1 MQALVS
7 TLSPG
12 ARRDISNLSPVPLVP
27 RRRNVFNT
35 YASAGSMLSFLEA
48 YASDPVIRPI
58 VSRLQQSVSE
68 AEWKLYVKSRTGDK
82 QDRTPVASHAALDLL
97 DMPNKFMTFSEI
109 VARGQQHWELV
120 GETSIVLGFQPGI
133 PYPIDMWVLRPDR
146 IAPVPDPYDFLL
158 GWMYTA
164 PGDGEKIP
172 IPSGEMLRMVDPDPL
187 DPYRGMGAVQALIRD
202 LDATRYAKEWQGQFF
217 ANSAQPGGVI
227 IADHRLDDTEFEEL
241 QVRWAEQHQG
251 ISKSHR
257 IALLE
262 DNMKFVQNAFSLK
275 DLQMAELESLGRDKT
290 LAAFGM
296 PKSMIGVVED
306 VNRANAEAGVFMFAR
321 WMTKPRL
328 QGWRAMLNRQ
338 LLPYFDPRG
347 QLELDFDDPV
357 PENSDANI
365 AELKTKA
372 DVVVELV
379 KAGFHADAVLEM
391 VDWPDLGYDAP
402 APPVTQSPPPPAP
415 GGQPGEPGGD
425 EGMPAPNQ
433 DEPNQGTELRAR
445 IQIDSA
451 MRWVVRGHPDDN
463 CCDPCLKKIGTLYRN
478 RSSAYADY
486 PPGEGYIKCI
496 GRQYGNKCRCH
507 VAKRRSDRG

>member
-7 TLSPG
+7 GLSRG
-12 ARRDISNLSPVPLVP
+12 ARRDIENISPVPLVP

-35 YASAGSMLSFLEA
+35 YGAGSQGMLAYLEA

-68 AEWKLYVKSRTGDK
+68 ADWKLFVKSRTGDP
-82 QDRTPVASHAALDLL
+82 QDRTPLNDHALL
-97 DMPNKFMTFSEI
+97 DFLAMPNKFMTWSEI

-133 PYPIDMWVLRPDR
+133 PLPIDAWVLRPDR
-146 IAPVPDPYDFLL
+146 ITPVPDPYDFLL
-158 GWMYTA
+158 GWLYTA

-172 IPSGEMLRMVDPDPL
+172 IETGELLRMVDPDPL

-217 ANSAQPGGVI
+217 ANSAQPGGMI
-227 IADHRLDDTEFEEL
+227 QLDHRVGDVQFEEL
-241 QVRWAEQHQG
+241 QQRWAESHQG
-251 ISKSHR
+251 LSKAHR
-257 IALLE
+257 IAILE
-262 DNMKFVQNAFSLK
+262 DNAKWIQNSFSLK

-328 QGWRAMLNRQ
+328 QNWKQMLNRQ
-338 LLPYFDPRG
+338 LVPYFDPRG
-347 QLELDFDDPV
+347 QLELDYTDPV

-365 AELKTKA
+365 TELKTKA

-379 KAGFHADAVLEM
+379 KAGFESDAVLEM
-391 VDWPDLGYDAP
+391 VDWPDLGYEAP
-402 APPVTQSPPPPAP
+402 EPPITQSPPPMPP
-415 GGQPGEPGGD
+415 GQTGE
-425 EGMPAPNQ
+425 PAPNQ
-433 DEPNQGTELRAR
+433 DQPNEGTELRTTIR
-445 IQIDSA
+445 IDNA

-463 CCDPCLKKIGTLYRN
+463 CCEPCRKNIGKLYRN

-486 PPGEGYIKCI
+486 PLNEGYIKCI
-496 GRQYGNKCRCH
+496 GRQYGNNCRCH
-507 VAKRRSDRG
+507 VVKRRSQRDE

>member
-7 TLSPG
+7 GLSRG
-12 ARRDISNLSPVPLVP
+12 ARRDVENISPVPLVP
-27 RRRNVFNT
+27 RRRNVFNLGT
-35 YASAGSMLSFLEA
+35 HGAQGMLAYLEA

-58 VSRLQQSVSE
+58 VSRLQQSVAE
-68 AEWKLYVKSRTGDK
+68 AEWKLYVKSRTGDP
-82 QDRTPVASHAALDLL
+82 QDRTPVSSHAALDFL
-97 DMPNKFMTFSEI
+97 DMPNKFMPWSEI
-109 VARGQQHWELV
+109 VSRGQQHWELV

-133 PYPIDMWVLRPDR
+133 PYPIDAWVLRPDR
-146 IAPVPDPYDFLL
+146 INPVPDPYDFLL
-158 GWMYTA
+158 GWLYTA

-172 IPSGEMLRMVDPDPL
+172 IETHELLRMVDPDPL
-187 DPYRGMGAVQALIRD
+187 DPYRGQGAVQSLIRD

-217 ANSAQPGGVI
+217 ANSAQPGGMI
-227 IADHRLDDTEFEEL
+227 QLDHRVGDPQFEEL
-241 QVRWAEQHQG
+241 QQRWAESHQG
-251 ISKSHR
+251 ISKAHR
-257 IALLE
+257 IAILE
-262 DNMKFVQNAFSLK
+262 DNAKWIQNSFSLK

-328 QGWRAMLNRQ
+328 VNWRSMMNRQ
-338 LLPYFDPRG
+338 LLPFFDPRG
-347 QLELDFDDPV
+347 QLEFDFDDPV

-365 AELKTKA
+365 NQLNIKSQ
-372 DVVVELV
+372 VVVALV
-379 KAGFHADAVLEM
+379 KAGFDADAVLEM
-391 VDWPDLGYDAP
+391 VDWPDLGYEAP
-402 APPVTQSPPPPAP
+402 EPPITQSPAP
-415 GGQPGEPGGD
+415 NMPGEP
-425 EGMPAPNQ
+425 APNA
-433 DEPNQGTELRAR
+433 DEPDQDDNVPAQQQARAR
-445 IQIDSA
+445 IEIDNA

-463 CCDPCLKKIGTLYRN
+463 CCEPCREKIGTLYRN

>member
-1 MQALVS
+1 MAALVS
-7 TLSPG
+7 TLSRG
-12 ARRDISNLSPVPLVP
+12 ARRDIDNLSPVPLVP

-35 YASAGSMLSFLEA
+35 HAVGGSMLSLLEA

-68 AEWKLYVKSRTGDK
+68 AEWKLYVKSRTGDP
-82 QDRTPVASHAALDLL
+82 QDRTPVNDHAVLDLL
-97 DMPNKFMTFSEI
+97 AMPNKFMPFTEI

-146 IAPVPDPYDFLL
+146 IQPVPDPYDFLV
-158 GWMYTA
+158 GWLYTA

-172 IPSGEMLRMVDPDPL
+172 LQTGELLRMVDPDPL

-217 ANSAQPGGVI
+217 ANSAQPGGMIV
-227 IADHRLDDTEFEEL
+227 ADHRLSDEEFEEA
-241 QVRWAEQHQG
+241 QARWAEQHQG
-251 ISKSHR
+251 LSKAHR
-257 IALLE
+257 IAILE
-262 DNMKFVQNAFSLK
+262 DNAKWIQNSFSLK

-328 QGWRAMLNRQ
+328 QNWKQMLNRQ

-365 AELKTKA
+365 NQLNIKSQ
-372 DVVVELV
+372 VVALLV
-379 KAGFHADAVLEM
+379 KSGFDADAVLEM
-391 VDWPDLGYDAP
+391 VDWPDLGYKAP
-402 APPVTQSPPPPAP
+402 EPPITQSPP
-415 GGQPGEPGGD
+415 GE
-425 EGMPAPNQ
+425 PAPNSA
-433 DEPNQGTELRAR
+433 EPNQDDNIPTQTDGVGRQGDARAR
-445 IQIDSA
+445 IEIDNA
-451 MRWVVRGHPDDN
+451 MRWIVRGHPDDN
-463 CCDPCLKKIGTLYRN
+463 CCDPCRQKIGTLYRN

>member
-7 TLSPG
+7 TLSRG
-12 ARRDISNLSPVPLVP
+12 ARRDIDNLSPVPLVP
-27 RRRNVFNT
+27 RRRNVFNSF
-35 YASAGSMLSFLEA
+35 AGGGSMLSYLEA

-82 QDRTPVASHAALDLL
+82 QDRTPINDHAVLDLL
-97 DMPNKFMTFSEI
+97 DMPNRFMPFGEI

-120 GETSIVLGFQPGI
+120 GETSIVLGFQSGV

-146 IAPVPDPYDFLL
+146 IQPVPDPYEFLV
-158 GWMYTA
+158 GWLYTA

-172 IPSGEMLRMVDPDPL
+172 IGTGEMLRMVDPDPM
-187 DPYRGMGAVQALIRD
+187 DPYRGMGAVQALMRD

-217 ANSAQPGGVI
+217 ANSAQPGGMV
-227 IADHRLDDTEFEEL
+227 IADHRLDDAEFEEMST
-241 QVRWAEQHQG
+241 RWAEQHQG
-251 ISKSHR
+251 ISKAHR
-257 IALLE
+257 VAILE
-262 DNMKFVQNAFSLK
+262 NVQWVQNSFSLK

-328 QGWRAMLNRQ
+328 VNWRNMLNRQ
-338 LLPYFDPRG
+338 LLPYFDPRN

-365 AELKTKA
+365 AELKNKA

-379 KAGFHADAVLEM
+379 KTGFDADAVLEM
-391 VDWPDLGYDAP
+391 VNWPDLGYKAP
-402 APPVTQSPPPPAP
+402 EPPVIST
-415 GGQPGEPGGD
+415 
-425 EGMPAPNQ
+425 PAPNSAEPDQ
-433 DEPNQGTELRAR
+433 DESIPAEGTQLRGH
-445 IQIDSA
+445 IEIDNA

-463 CCDPCLKKIGTLYRN
+463 CCDPCLKNIGKLYRN

-486 PPGEGYIKCI
+486 PLNEGYIKCV
-496 GRQYGNKCRCH
+496 GRQYGNNCRCH
-507 VAKRRSDRG
+507 VVKRRSQRDD

>member
-7 TLSPG
+7 TLSRG
-12 ARRDISNLSPVPLVP
+12 ARRDIDNLSPVPLVP
-27 RRRNVFNT
+27 RRRNVFNMH
-35 YASAGSMLSFLEA
+35 ASGGSMLSYLEA

-68 AEWKLYVKSRTGDK
+68 AEWKLYVKSRTGDP
-82 QDRTPVASHAALDLL
+82 QDRTPVNDHAVLDLL
-97 DMPNKFMTFSEI
+97 DMPNKFMPFGEI
-109 VARGQQHWELV
+109 VARGQQHWELA

-146 IAPVPDPYDFLL
+146 IAPVPDPYEFLV
-158 GWMYTA
+158 GWLYTA
-164 PGDGEKIP
+164 PGDGERIP
-172 IPSGEMLRMVDPDPL
+172 IGTGEMLRMVDPDPL
-187 DPYRGMGAVQALIRD
+187 DPYRGMGAVQALMRD

-217 ANSAQPGGVI
+217 ANSAQPGGMV
-227 IADHRLDDTEFEEL
+227 IADHRLDDAEFEEMTA
-241 QVRWAEQHQG
+241 RWAEQHQG
-251 ISKSHR
+251 ISKAHR
-257 IALLE
+257 VAILE
-262 DNMKFVQNAFSLK
+262 NVQWVQNSFSLK

-328 QGWRAMLNRQ
+328 VNWRNMLNRQ

-365 AELKTKA
+365 AELKNKA

-379 KAGFHADAVLEM
+379 KAGFDADAVLEM
-391 VDWPDLGYDAP
+391 VNWPDLGYKAP
-402 APPVTQSPPPPAP
+402 EPPVVST
-415 GGQPGEPGGD
+415 
-425 EGMPAPNQ
+425 PAPNSAEPDQ
-433 DEPNQGTELRAR
+433 DENIPAEGTQLRAR
-445 IQIDSA
+445 IEIDNA

-463 CCDPCLKKIGTLYRN
+463 CCDPCLKNIGKLYRN

-486 PPGEGYIKCI
+486 PLNEGYIKCV
-496 GRQYGNKCRCH
+496 GRQYGNNCRCH
-507 VAKRRSDRG
+507 VVKRRSDRG